1 MYIIIPSTSIRYT
14 VLCVQCSGN
23 IIYRLISQSLVCDL
37 TVCPA
42 LFNPCAAEFVAKL
55 LPQLPSIQQT
65 SALTGSE
72 DALRLCKT
80 GMYNYSHSK

>member
-1 MYIIIPSTSIRYT
+1 M
-14 VLCVQCSGN
+14 
-23 IIYRLISQSLVCDL
+23 SQSLVCDL

-42 LFNPCAAEFVAKL
+42 LFNPCAADFVAKL

-72 DALRLCKT
+72 DILRLCKT
-80 GMYNYSHSK
+80 GIHSRQNQLVEIVIKIIGAFHA